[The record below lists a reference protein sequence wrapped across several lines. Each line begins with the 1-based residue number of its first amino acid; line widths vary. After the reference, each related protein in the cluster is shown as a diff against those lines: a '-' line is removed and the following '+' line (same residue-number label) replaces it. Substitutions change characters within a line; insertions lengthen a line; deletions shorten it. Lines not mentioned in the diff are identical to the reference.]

1 MDYGKSLRKIWGENL
16 LKQSYCLAIRESFIN
31 PKEPSGAL
39 KQPTFFPNSDSFC
52 QWPIFSKTVFFNK

>member
-1 MDYGKSLRKIWGENL
+1 MDYGKILRKIWGENL

-39 KQPTFFPNSDSFC
+39 KQPTFF
-52 QWPIFSKTVFFNK
+52 SKF